1 MEEMYKYSKTNIPY
15 HEKDKLHTE
24 IAELK
29 KLKNF
34 LYEEQKRNKEEKYK
48 FINQVVEFNNETHGL
63 KEYIRD
69 NCGYG
74 GQIWY
79 ERKEKKIAMLKN

>member
-34 LYEEQKRNKEEKYK
+34 LYEEQKRNKEEK
-48 FINQVVEFNNETHGL
+48 ESPPG
-63 KEYIRD
+63 R
-69 NCGYG
+69 GS
-74 GQIWY
+74 
-79 ERKEKKIAMLKN
+79 RR